1 MGRARAAGVR
11 MALGTDAGY
20 VNCRHG
26 DNAYELEL
34 LVETGMSAMEALRC
48 ATSEAAACLGW
59 GRDRP
64 ARSRVPGRPAAP
76 GRRPEQD
83 VSVLRGANAV
93 DTVIKDGAV
102 AFRRGDITKGS

>member
-1 MGRARAAGVR
+1 

-26 DNAYELEL
+26 DNAYELQL

-59 GRDRP
+59 EAEIGRI
-64 ARSRVPGRPAAP
+64 AP
-76 GRRPEQD
+76 GFRADLLLLDADPSQD
-83 VSVLRGANAV
+83 IRVLRGGKAV
-93 DTVIKDGAV
+93 ETVIKDGAI
-102 AFRRGDITKGS
+102 AFRRAAVTKGP